1 MSYADA
7 DISMSQE
14 SLNQS
19 LDGAVTK
26 KKNMI
31 SPMQMDQTDKI
42 PPEQTNKIVLTD
54 GLSQT
59 RATSGND
66 KLKKDNP
73 NAKGNAAQV
82 NK

>member
-31 SPMQMDQTDKI
+31 SPMQMDQIDKI